1 MYCDYKPR
9 KGYSMI
15 KNVKDLKLLSKEELL
30 TKWFDIFQKPA
41 PEHLSK
47 PYLIKHIT
55 WKLEFDCLPANV
67 QKQIDK
73 LVEQYSKTKILK
85 TNDIKRIQKFEVT
98 TGTRFIREF
107 KGKKHEVTALEKG
120 FSYNGKSYKSLSA
133 IANEITGTRWNG
145 KKFFGVAA

>member
-9 KGYSMI
+9 KSYSML
-15 KNVKDLKLLSKEELL
+15 KNTENLKELSKEELL
-30 TKWFDIFQKPA
+30 IKWFDIFQIPA

-47 PYLIKHIT
+47 PYLIKNIV
-55 WKLEFDCLPANV
+55 WQLEFGGLPTHV

-73 LVEQYSKTKILK
+73 LVKQYSKTKSLK
-85 TNDIKRIQKFEVT
+85 PIDIKKIQKFEVSA
-98 TGTRFIREF
+98 GTRFIREF
-107 KGKKHEVTALEKG
+107 KGKKHEVTALDKG
-120 FSYNGKSYKSLSA
+120 FNYNGKTYKSLSA

>member
-1 MYCDYKPR
+1 ML
-9 KGYSMI
+9 
-15 KNVKDLKLLSKEELL
+15 KNAEKLKLLSREELL
-30 TKWFDIFQKPA
+30 IKWFDVFKTPA

-47 PYLIKHIT
+47 PYLIKNIA
-55 WKLEFDCLPANV
+55 WQIEFGGLPAHV

-73 LVEQYSKTKILK
+73 LVEQYSKTKSVS
-85 TNDIKRIQKFEVT
+85 TNDIKKLQKFEVT
-98 TGTRFIREF
+98 SGTRFIREF

-120 FSYNGKSYKSLSA
+120 FNYNGRTYKSLSA